1 MQFVY
6 INLYTYPEYML
17 LINKD
22 DLVEKKLTE
31 KSVDAYWTYNLIVI
45 SVLMG
50 VGLLVTFVVPFFGRS
65 LFLASRWHNV
75 PFFLGAQGAVLI
87 YVVLIVVYAILMNRL
102 DRRQRQARRAD
113 CRAKPMS
120 VRHTEN
126 SN

>member
-1 MQFVY
+1 
-6 INLYTYPEYML
+6 ML
-17 LINKD
+17 IHKD
-22 DLVEKKLTE
+22 DSVEKKLTE

-50 VGLLVTFVVPFFGRS
+50 IGLLVTFVVPFFGRS
-65 LFLASRWHNV
+65 LFLAWRWHNV

-102 DRRQRQARRAD
+102 DRRQRQARRANR
-113 CRAKPMS
+113 RAKPMS

-126 SN
+126 PN